1 MKRINPFFTFAF
13 MVNSMRYLLKIIS
26 FILFTGILL
35 SFSVNRGSNPNKDR
49 LLLEL
54 ISYVLERGHYNPRQI
69 DDNFSKNVFNSYIK
83 GLDNQ
88 RRFFLQSDIDNF
100 TKYRY
105 RIDDLIKN
113 SDISFFDL
121 TIEKLFQ
128 RTNQVNS
135 FYSELLEK
143 PFDFSKE
150 ELINLDFDN
159 LPYSRTLNDLKKR
172 WRMRFKLSALQ
183 IYYDKKQEENDKK
196 GKDSMYQI
204 KSDLALEREA
214 RESVIE
220 NVDIFFE
227 NVSQL
232 ERKDWFTVFVNSIAL
247 EFDPHTSYYAPQE
260 KDRFDTRISGKFE
273 GIGARLQRKNEQVH
287 IIEIIP
293 GGPVWRDNLLK
304 VGEIILKVA
313 QKDEEPIEI
322 GNMRLDDAVNL
333 IKGPKGTKVY
343 LTVKKVD
350 GIIEEVEIIRD
361 VVELEESYAKSSL
374 IIKDSNK
381 YGLIELPQFYID
393 FDDYSNRNAAIDVKK
408 EINQLKEKDVQ
419 GIIID
424 LRNNGG
430 GSLKTVVDITGYFIK
445 DGPVVQ
451 VKSTGGRKEILRDN
465 DSSIIWEG
473 PLVILVNEFSA
484 SASEILAAAL
494 QDYKRAIVLG
504 SKQTFGKGTVQ
515 NMVDLNRIISGS
527 TYGDLGAVK
536 LTTDKFYRIN
546 GGSTQLEGVKSDVV
560 ILDRYSY
567 IDLGEKDQENPL
579 SWDYI
584 EPTTFDFWHYE
595 IDYKSMLERSENRM
609 KSSQYISLIDE
620 QAKWVKQQQDEYDY
634 TLNYNNLYQEKEFE
648 KKKINKFKKLNEFE
662 SGLQFE
668 WLPEPGKK
676 TINKEITL
684 RRNRWIQSLKA
695 DFYIDEATNILED
708 LNSKSYNKLAQL
720 KNSKN

>member
-1 MKRINPFFTFAF
+1 

-26 FILFTGILL
+26 FILFIGILL

-135 FYSELLEK
+135 FYRELLEK

-150 ELINLDFDN
+150 EFINLDFDN

-196 GKDSMYQI
+196 EKDSMYQI

-313 QKDEEPIEI
+313 QKDEDPIEI

-708 LNSKSYNKLAQL
+708 LNSKNYNKLAQL
-720 KNSKN
+720 KK

>member
-1 MKRINPFFTFAF
+1 

-150 ELINLDFDN
+150 EFINLDFDN

-313 QKDEEPIEI
+313 QKNEDPIEI

>member
-1 MKRINPFFTFAF
+1 
-13 MVNSMRYLLKIIS
+13 MRYLLKIIS
-26 FILFTGILL
+26 FILFIGILL

>member
-1 MKRINPFFTFAF
+1 

-26 FILFTGILL
+26 FILFIGILL

-150 ELINLDFDN
+150 EFINLDFDN

-609 KSSQYISLIDE
+609 KSSQY
-620 QAKWVKQQQDEYDY
+620 
-634 TLNYNNLYQEKEFE
+634 
-648 KKKINKFKKLNEFE
+648 
-662 SGLQFE
+662 
-668 WLPEPGKK
+668 
-676 TINKEITL
+676 
-684 RRNRWIQSLKA
+684 
-695 DFYIDEATNILED
+695 
-708 LNSKSYNKLAQL
+708 KSY
-720 KNSKN
+720 

>member
-1 MKRINPFFTFAF
+1 
-13 MVNSMRYLLKIIS
+13 
-26 FILFTGILL
+26 
-35 SFSVNRGSNPNKDR
+35 
-49 LLLEL
+49 
-54 ISYVLERGHYNPRQI
+54 
-69 DDNFSKNVFNSYIK
+69 
-83 GLDNQ
+83 
-88 RRFFLQSDIDNF
+88 
-100 TKYRY
+100 
-105 RIDDLIKN
+105 
-113 SDISFFDL
+113 
-121 TIEKLFQ
+121 
-128 RTNQVNS
+128 
-135 FYSELLEK
+135 
-143 PFDFSKE
+143 
-150 ELINLDFDN
+150 
-159 LPYSRTLNDLKKR
+159 
-172 WRMRFKLSALQ
+172 
-183 IYYDKKQEENDKK
+183 
-196 GKDSMYQI
+196 
-204 KSDLALEREA
+204 
-214 RESVIE
+214 
-220 NVDIFFE
+220 
-227 NVSQL
+227 
-232 ERKDWFTVFVNSIAL
+232 
-247 EFDPHTSYYAPQE
+247 
-260 KDRFDTRISGKFE
+260 
-273 GIGARLQRKNEQVH
+273 
-287 IIEIIP
+287 
-293 GGPVWRDNLLK
+293 
-304 VGEIILKVA
+304 
-313 QKDEEPIEI
+313 
-322 GNMRLDDAVNL
+322 MRLDDAVNL

-584 EPTTFDFWHYE
+584 EPTTFDFWHSG
-595 IDYKSMLERSENRM
+595 IGSLVFSFV
-609 KSSQYISLIDE
+609 SSVEPSF
-620 QAKWVKQQQDEYDY
+620 
-634 TLNYNNLYQEKEFE
+634 T
-648 KKKINKFKKLNEFE
+648 KICSTSCL
-662 SGLQFE
+662 
-668 WLPEPGKK
+668 
-676 TINKEITL
+676 
-684 RRNRWIQSLKA
+684 
-695 DFYIDEATNILED
+695 D
-708 LNSKSYNKLAQL
+708 
-720 KNSKN
+720 